1 MLTTINGSEM
11 KGIFMKGAE
20 NLLAHRDEINAL
32 NVFPVPDGDTGSNMS
47 STMLEACKYLEN
59 VTDEKLSNVLD
70 AIKRGTLMGARGNSG
85 VILSQIFR
93 GFCETLSKKSKLT
106 VADFVKGIKG
116 AKETAYK
123 AVLRPVEGTI
133 LTVVRVL
140 DEHSKELANLESF
153 EALFEKMEELALDTV
168 KKTPSLLPKLRE
180 ANVVDAGAKG
190 LYYIIQGFK
199 MYALGDTS
207 INLEGVETRPSEEI
221 TIAYEE
227 LTYQYCTEL
236 IVRTKKPITNGTQK
250 LLENY
255 LNSIG
260 DSVVFFVQDDIIKLH
275 VHTNNP
281 GQVIE
286 EFLKHGELLKVKID
300 NMKEQHEHVVGEAYA
315 KKERKKIA
323 YVAVS
328 PGEGIS
334 KVLKDLGVD
343 EIISGGQS
351 MNPSMAD
358 ILDAIRRANAENVI
372 VFPNNSNII
381 LAAEQAAKTAEQ
393 EGIKVYVVKT
403 TNVQQ
408 SISAMIYRVGEEIE
422 EIITSIEEAVKKT
435 IAISITIAVRDSKYA
450 GEKIKKDEYLGFLN
464 KELVAHHKNL
474 VDVLDKIYQKC
485 KLEEHEILTV
495 FVGSSATPIEQSIV
509 EKYTKKKYP
518 NIQIEFIEGGQ
529 PHYPFLMM
537 VE

>member
-1 MLTTINGSEM
+1 MLTTINGSDM

-59 VTDEKLSNVLD
+59 LTDEKLSKVLD

-93 GFCETLSKKSKLT
+93 GFCDTLSKKSKLT

-116 AKETAYK
+116 AKETSYK

-133 LTVVRVL
+133 LTVIRVL
-140 DEHSKELANLESF
+140 DEHSKELSNLESF
-153 EALFEKMEELALDTV
+153 EALFEKMEEIALDTV
-168 KKTPSLLPKLRE
+168 KKTPSLLPKLKE

-236 IVRTKKPITNGTQK
+236 IVRAKRPITNGTQK
-250 LLENY
+250 QLENY
-255 LNSIG
+255 LNTIG

-422 EIITSIEEAVKKT
+422 EIITSIEETIKKT
-435 IAISITIAVRDSKYA
+435 IAISITVAVRDSKYA

-474 VDVLDKIYQKC
+474 VNVLDKIYQRC

-518 NIQIEFIEGGQ
+518 NVQIEFIEGGQ

>member
-1 MLTTINGSEM
+1 MLTTINGSDM

-59 VTDEKLSNVLD
+59 LTDEKLSNVLD

-93 GFCETLSKKSKLT
+93 GFCDTLSKKSKLT

-133 LTVVRVL
+133 LTVIRVL
-140 DEHSKELANLESF
+140 DEHSKELSNLESF
-153 EALFEKMEELALDTV
+153 EALFEKMEEIALDTV
-168 KKTPSLLPKLRE
+168 KKTPSLLPKLKE

-236 IVRTKKPITNGTQK
+236 IVRAKRPITNGTQK
-250 LLENY
+250 QLENY

-408 SISAMIYRVGEEIE
+408 SVSAMIYRVGEEIE
-422 EIITSIEEAVKKT
+422 EIITSIEETIKKT
-435 IAISITIAVRDSKYA
+435 IAISITVAVRDSKYA

-474 VDVLDKIYQKC
+474 VNVLDKIYQRC

-518 NIQIEFIEGGQ
+518 NVQIEFIEGGQ

>member
-1 MLTTINGSEM
+1 MLTTINGSDM

-59 VTDEKLSNVLD
+59 LTDEKLSNVLN

-93 GFCETLSKKSKLT
+93 GFCDTLSKKSKLT

-133 LTVVRVL
+133 LTVIRVL
-140 DEHSKELANLESF
+140 DEHSKELSNLESF
-153 EALFEKMEELALDTV
+153 EALFEKMEEIALDTV
-168 KKTPSLLPKLRE
+168 KKTPSLLPKLKE

-236 IVRTKKPITNGTQK
+236 IVRAKRPITNGTQK
-250 LLENY
+250 QLENY
-255 LNSIG
+255 LNTIG

-286 EFLKHGELLKVKID
+286 EFLKYGELLKVKID
-300 NMKEQHEHVVGEAYA
+300 NMKEQHEHVVREAYA

-422 EIITSIEEAVKKT
+422 EIITSIEETIKKT

-474 VDVLDKIYQKC
+474 VNVLDKIYQRC

-518 NIQIEFIEGGQ
+518 NVQIEFIEGGQ

>member
-1 MLTTINGSEM
+1 MLTTINGSDM

-59 VTDEKLSNVLD
+59 LTDEKLSNVLD

-93 GFCETLSKKSKLT
+93 GFCDTLSKKSKLT

-133 LTVVRVL
+133 LTVIRVL
-140 DEHSKELANLESF
+140 DEHSKELSNLESF
-153 EALFEKMEELALDTV
+153 EALFEKMEEIALDTV
-168 KKTPSLLPKLRE
+168 KKTPSLLPKLKE

-236 IVRTKKPITNGTQK
+236 IVRAKRPITNGTQK
-250 LLENY
+250 QLENY

-422 EIITSIEEAVKKT
+422 EIITSIEETIKKT
-435 IAISITIAVRDSKYA
+435 IAISITVAVRDSKYA

-474 VDVLDKIYQKC
+474 VNVLDKIYQRC

-518 NIQIEFIEGGQ
+518 NVQIEFIEGGQ

>member
-1 MLTTINGSEM
+1 LLTTINGSEM

-351 MNPSMAD
+351 MNSRMAD

>member
-59 VTDEKLSNVLD
+59 LTDEKLSNVLD

-133 LTVVRVL
+133 LTVIRVL

-153 EALFEKMEELALDTV
+153 EALFEKMEEIALDTV

-236 IVRTKKPITNGTQK
+236 IIRAKNPITNGTQK
-250 LLENY
+250 QLENY
-255 LNSIG
+255 LNSMG

-300 NMKEQHEHVVGEAYA
+300 NMKEQHEHVVGEVYA

-393 EGIKVYVVKT
+393 DGIKVYVVKT
-403 TNVQQ
+403 INVQQ

-422 EIITSIEEAVKKT
+422 EIITSIEDAIKKT
-435 IAISITIAVRDSKYA
+435 VAISITVAVRDSKYA

-474 VDVLDKIYQKC
+474 VNVLDKIYQKC

-518 NIQIEFIEGGQ
+518 NVQIEFIEGGQ

>member
-1 MLTTINGSEM
+1 LLTTINGSNM

-59 VTDEKLSNVLD
+59 LTDEKLSNVLN

-93 GFCETLSKKSKLT
+93 GFCDTLSKKSKLT

-133 LTVVRVL
+133 LTVIRVL
-140 DEHSKELANLESF
+140 DEHSKELSNLESF
-153 EALFEKMEELALDTV
+153 EALFEKMEEIALDTV
-168 KKTPSLLPKLRE
+168 KKTPSLLPKLKE

-236 IVRTKKPITNGTQK
+236 IVRAKRPITNGTQK
-250 LLENY
+250 QLENY

-343 EIISGGQS
+343 EVISGGQS

-422 EIITSIEEAVKKT
+422 EIITSIEETIKKT
-435 IAISITIAVRDSKYA
+435 IAISITVAVRDSKYA

-474 VDVLDKIYQKC
+474 VNVLDKIYQRC

-518 NIQIEFIEGGQ
+518 NVQIEFIEGGQ

>member
-1 MLTTINGSEM
+1 MTTINGTDM

-59 VTDEKLSNVLD
+59 LTDEKLSNVLD

-93 GFCETLSKKSKLT
+93 GFCDTLMKKSKLT

-140 DEHSKELANLESF
+140 DEHSKELSNLESF
-153 EALFEKMEELALDTV
+153 EALFEKMEEIALDTV
-168 KKTPSLLPKLRE
+168 KKTPSLLPKLKE

-199 MYALGDTS
+199 MYVLGDTT
-207 INLEGVETRPSEEI
+207 INLQGVETRPSEEI

-227 LTYQYCTEL
+227 LKYQYCTEL
-236 IVRTKKPITNGTQK
+236 IVRARKPITNGTQK
-250 LLENY
+250 QLENY
-255 LNSIG
+255 LNSMG

-300 NMKEQHEHVVGEAYA
+300 NMKEQHEHVVGEQYA

-328 PGEGIS
+328 PGDGIS
-334 KVLKDLGVD
+334 KVLRDLGVD
-343 EIISGGQS
+343 EIVSGGQS

-358 ILDAIRRANAENVI
+358 ILDAVRRANAENVI

-381 LAAEQAAKTAEQ
+381 LAAEQAAKVAEQ
-393 EGIKVYVVKT
+393 EGLKVHVVKT
-403 TNVQQ
+403 INVQQ
-408 SISAMIYRVGEEIE
+408 SVAAMIYRMGEEID
-422 EIITSIEEAVKKT
+422 EILKSIEETIKNT
-435 IAISITIAVRDSKYA
+435 IAISITVAVRDSKYA

-464 KELVAHHKNL
+464 KELVSHHKNL
-474 VDVLDKIYQKC
+474 VNVLDKLYQKC
-485 KLEEHEILTV
+485 KLEEREILTV
-495 FVGSSATPIEQSIV
+495 FVGSSATPIEQNIV

-518 NIQIEFIEGGQ
+518 NVQIEFIEGGQ

>member
-1 MLTTINGSEM
+1 LLTTINGSDM

-59 VTDEKLSNVLD
+59 LTDEKLSKVLD

-93 GFCETLSKKSKLT
+93 GFCDTLSKKSKLT

-116 AKETAYK
+116 AKETSYK

-133 LTVVRVL
+133 LTVIRVL
-140 DEHSKELANLESF
+140 DEHSKELSNLESF
-153 EALFEKMEELALDTV
+153 EALFEKMEEIALDTV
-168 KKTPSLLPKLRE
+168 KKTPSLLPKLKE

-236 IVRTKKPITNGTQK
+236 IVRAKRPITNGTQK
-250 LLENY
+250 QLENY
-255 LNSIG
+255 LNTIG

-422 EIITSIEEAVKKT
+422 EIITSIEETIKKT
-435 IAISITIAVRDSKYA
+435 IAISITVAVRDSKYA

-474 VDVLDKIYQKC
+474 VNVLDKIYQRC

-518 NIQIEFIEGGQ
+518 NVQIEFIEGGQ

>member
-1 MLTTINGSEM
+1 MLTTINGSDM

-59 VTDEKLSNVLD
+59 LTDEKLSKVLD

-93 GFCETLSKKSKLT
+93 GFCDTLSKKSKLT

-116 AKETAYK
+116 AKETSYK

-133 LTVVRVL
+133 LTVIRVL
-140 DEHSKELANLESF
+140 DEHSKELSNLESF
-153 EALFEKMEELALDTV
+153 EALFEKMEEIALDTV
-168 KKTPSLLPKLRE
+168 KKTPSLLPKLKE

-236 IVRTKKPITNGTQK
+236 IVRAKRPITNGTQK
-250 LLENY
+250 QLENY
-255 LNSIG
+255 LNTIG

-422 EIITSIEEAVKKT
+422 EIITSIEETIRKT
-435 IAISITIAVRDSKYA
+435 IAISITVAVRDSKYA

-474 VDVLDKIYQKC
+474 VNVLDKIYQRC

-518 NIQIEFIEGGQ
+518 NVQIEFIEGGQ

>member
-1 MLTTINGSEM
+1 M
-11 KGIFMKGAE
+11 KGIFMKGTE

-59 VTDEKLSNVLD
+59 TTEEKLSNVLD
-70 AIKRGTLMGARGNSG
+70 VIKRGTLMGARGNSG

-93 GFCETLSKKSKLT
+93 GFCDTLSKKNKIT

-116 AKETAYK
+116 AKEVAYK

-140 DEHSKELANLESF
+140 DEHSKELAACESF
-153 EALFEKMEELALDTV
+153 EQLFEKMEQIALDTV
-168 KKTPSLLPKLRE
+168 KMTPNLLQKLKE

-199 MYALGDTS
+199 MYILGDKT
-207 INLEGVETRPSEEI
+207 INLQGVETRPSEEI

-236 IVRTKKPITNGTQK
+236 IVRARKDIKDATKKE
-250 LLENY
+250 LESY
-255 LNSIG
+255 LNSMG
-260 DSVVFFVQDDIIKLH
+260 DSVVFFVQDDVIKLH

-286 EFLKHGELLKVKID
+286 TFLQHGELLKVKID
-300 NMKEQHEHVVGEAYA
+300 NMKEQHEHVVGEYT

-323 YVAVS
+323 FVAVS

-334 KVLKDLGVD
+334 KVLTDLGVD

-358 ILDAIRRANAENVI
+358 ILDAIRRANADNI
-372 VFPNNSNII
+372 FVFPNNSNII
-381 LAAEQAAKTAEQ
+381 LAADQAAKVAQ
-393 EGIKVYVVKT
+393 NEGINVIVIKT
-403 TNVQQ
+403 VNVQQ
-408 SISAMIYRVGEEIE
+408 SVSAMIYKMGEEIE
-422 EIITSIEEAVKKT
+422 EIKNSINEAIAKT
-435 IAISITIAVRDSKYA
+435 TAISITIAVRDSKYA
-450 GEKIKKDEYLGFLN
+450 GEKIKKNEYLGFLN
-464 KELVAHHKNL
+464 KELAAHHRNL
-474 VDVLDKIYQKC
+474 VNVLDKLYEKC
-485 KLEEHEILTV
+485 NLKDREVLTV
-495 FVGSSATPIEQSIV
+495 FVGSDATPIEQSIV

-518 NIQIEFIEGGQ
+518 NVQIEFLDGGQ
-529 PHYPFLMM
+529 PHYPFLML

>member
-1 MLTTINGSEM
+1 MLTTINGSDM

-59 VTDEKLSNVLD
+59 LTDEKLSNVLD

-93 GFCETLSKKSKLT
+93 GFCDTLSKKSKLT

-236 IVRTKKPITNGTQK
+236 IVRAKRPITNGTQK
-250 LLENY
+250 QLENY

-422 EIITSIEEAVKKT
+422 EIITSIEETIKKT
-435 IAISITIAVRDSKYA
+435 IAISITVAVRDSKYA

-474 VDVLDKIYQKC
+474 VNVLDKIYQRC

-518 NIQIEFIEGGQ
+518 NVQIEFIEGGQ

>member
-1 MLTTINGSEM
+1 MTTTINGTDM

-20 NLLAHRDEINAL
+20 SLLAHKDEVNAL

-47 STMLEACKYLEN
+47 STVLEACKYLEN
-59 VTDEKLSNVLD
+59 VDDDNLSNVLD

-93 GFCETLSKKSKLT
+93 GFCDALSKKSKLT
-106 VADFVKGIKG
+106 VSDFVKGIKG

-140 DEHSKELANLESF
+140 EEHSKELANVDSF
-153 EALFEKMEELALDTV
+153 EKLFEKMEEIALDTV
-168 KKTPSLLPKLRE
+168 KKTPTLLPKLRE
-180 ANVVDAGAKG
+180 AKVVDAGAKG

-199 MYALGDTS
+199 MYILGDKT
-207 INLEGVETRPSEEI
+207 INLQGVETRSPEEV
-221 TIAYEE
+221 TIAYED
-227 LTYQYCTEL
+227 LKYQYCTEL
-236 IVRTKKPITNGTQK
+236 IVRAKKQINENVQK
-250 LLENY
+250 ELENY

-260 DSVVFFVQDDIIKLH
+260 DSVVFFVQDDIVKLH

-281 GQVIE
+281 GNVIE
-286 EFLKHGELLKVKID
+286 EFLKHGELMKVKID
-300 NMKEQHEHVVGEAYA
+300 NMKEQHEHVVSEQYA

-334 KVLKDLGVD
+334 KVLIDLGVD
-343 EIISGGQS
+343 EIISGGQT

-358 ILDAIRRANAENVI
+358 ILDAIRRANADNVV

-381 LAAEQAAKTAEQ
+381 LAADQAAKVAET
-393 EGIKVYVVKT
+393 EGIKVHVIKSI
-403 TNVQQ
+403 NVQQ
-408 SISAMIYRVGEEIE
+408 NIVAMIYKMGEEVD
-422 EIITSIEEAVKKT
+422 EIINSIQENIAKA

-464 KELVAHHKNL
+464 KDLVAHHKNL
-474 VDVLDKIYQKC
+474 VNVLDKLYQKC
-485 KLEEHEILTV
+485 KLEEREVLTV
-495 FVGSSATPIEQSIV
+495 FVGSNATPIEQSIV

-518 NIQIEFIEGGQ
+518 NIQLEFMDGGQ

-537 VE
+537 LE

>member
-1 MLTTINGSEM
+1 LLTTINGSDM

-59 VTDEKLSNVLD
+59 LTDEKLSNVLD

-93 GFCETLSKKSKLT
+93 GFCDTLSKKSKLT

-116 AKETAYK
+116 AKETAYR

-133 LTVVRVL
+133 LTVIRVL
-140 DEHSKELANLESF
+140 DEHSRELSNLESF
-153 EALFEKMEELALDTV
+153 EALFEKMEEIALDTV
-168 KKTPSLLPKLRE
+168 KKTPSLLPKLKE

-236 IVRTKKPITNGTQK
+236 IVRAKRPITNGTQK
-250 LLENY
+250 QLENY

-260 DSVVFFVQDDIIKLH
+260 DSVVFFLQDDIIKLH

-323 YVAVS
+323 YVVVS

-334 KVLKDLGVD
+334 KLLKDLGVD

-408 SISAMIYRVGEEIE
+408 SISAMIYRLGEEIE
-422 EIITSIEEAVKKT
+422 EIITSIEETIKKT
-435 IAISITIAVRDSKYA
+435 IAISITVAVRDSKYA

-474 VDVLDKIYQKC
+474 VNVLDKIYQRC

-495 FVGSSATPIEQSIV
+495 FVGSSATPIEQNIV

-518 NIQIEFIEGGQ
+518 NVQIEFIEGGQ

>member
-1 MLTTINGSEM
+1 MTTINGSDM

-59 VTDEKLSNVLD
+59 LTDEKLSNVLD

-93 GFCETLSKKSKLT
+93 GFCDTLSKKSKLT

-133 LTVVRVL
+133 LTVIRVL
-140 DEHSKELANLESF
+140 DEHSKELSNLESF
-153 EALFEKMEELALDTV
+153 EALFEKMEEIALDTV
-168 KKTPSLLPKLRE
+168 KKTPSLLPKLKE

-236 IVRTKKPITNGTQK
+236 IVRAKRPITNGTQK
-250 LLENY
+250 QLENY

-422 EIITSIEEAVKKT
+422 EIITSIEETIKKT
-435 IAISITIAVRDSKYA
+435 IAISITVAVRDSKYA

-474 VDVLDKIYQKC
+474 VNVLDKIYQRC

-518 NIQIEFIEGGQ
+518 NVQIEFIEGGQ